1 MDKDVVHMNKIKNIL
16 IGAISVCMAI
26 AFGLLI
32 VIVCQVVGNGDDV
45 NTKLSFAI
53 AIFGIVSGIGS
64 FVGVLN
70 AILSI
75 LDDRASNI
83 RSYYE
88 SVEKDDIAEAR
99 HLLYKYRDFKA
110 LEKIGVYSD
119 CDFDAVAA
127 RYTLD
132 DKLNVE
138 SKNAVLKAASKIANF
153 YQMWGLLYKNGSL
166 PIWVFKTSAGYNL
179 LRLYDAIEDII
190 KEKQKDNVLYAN
202 EFIDLC
208 NAVKKKYKVKL
219 EPSTYENMPKK
230 ENAYPEIES

>member
-1 MDKDVVHMNKIKNIL
+1 MNKIKNIL
-16 IGAISVCMAI
+16 IGAISACMAI
-26 AFGLLI
+26 AFGLLV
-32 VIVCQVVGNGDDV
+32 VIICQLFGNGDDV

-53 AIFGIVSGIGS
+53 TIFGIVSGIGS

-70 AILSI
+70 AILSV
-75 LDDRASNI
+75 LNDRASNI

-119 CDFDAVAA
+119 CDFNAVAA
-127 RYTLD
+127 KYALD
-132 DKLNVE
+132 EKLNVGN
-138 SKNAVLKAASKIANF
+138 KKDVLQAASKIANF

-179 LRLYDAIEDII
+179 LRLYDSVEDII
-190 KEKQKDNVLYAN
+190 KEKQKENALYAK

-208 NAVKKKYKVKL
+208 EVVRKKYKQKL
-219 EPSTYENMPKK
+219 EPSPYENMMPIEK
-230 ENAYPEIES
+230 AYPEIEG

>member
-1 MDKDVVHMNKIKNIL
+1 MNKIKNIL
-16 IGAISVCMAI
+16 IGAISACMAI
-26 AFGLLI
+26 AFGLLV
-32 VIVCQVVGNGDDV
+32 VIICQLFGNGDDV

-53 AIFGIVSGIGS
+53 TIFGIVSGIGS

-70 AILSI
+70 AILSV
-75 LDDRASNI
+75 LNDRASNI

-119 CDFDAVAA
+119 CDFNAVAA
-127 RYTLD
+127 KYALD
-132 DKLNVE
+132 EKLNVGN
-138 SKNAVLKAASKIANF
+138 KKDVLQAASKIANF

-179 LRLYDAIEDII
+179 LRLYDSIEDII
-190 KEKQKDNVLYAN
+190 KEKQKENALYAK
-202 EFIDLC
+202 EFINLC
-208 NAVKKKYKVKL
+208 EVVRKKYKQKL
-219 EPSTYENMPKK
+219 EPSPYGNMIPREK
-230 ENAYPEIES
+230 AYPEIEG

>member
-1 MDKDVVHMNKIKNIL
+1 MNKIKNIL
-16 IGAISVCMAI
+16 IGAISTCMAI

-32 VIVCQVVGNGDDV
+32 VIICQIIANGDDV

-53 AIFGIVSGIGS
+53 TIFGIVSGIGS

-70 AILSI
+70 AILSV
-75 LDDRASNI
+75 LNDRASNI

-119 CDFDAVAA
+119 CDFDAIAA
-127 RYTLD
+127 KHALD
-132 DKLNVE
+132 DKLNVG
-138 SKNAVLKAASKIANF
+138 SKKEVLHAASKIANF

-179 LRLYDAIEDII
+179 LRLYDSIEDII
-190 KEKQKDNVLYAN
+190 KEKQKDNHLYAK
-202 EFIDLC
+202 EYIDLC
-208 NAVKKKYKVKL
+208 NAVKKKYKIEL
-219 EPSTYENMPKK
+219 EPSKYQNIEKKK
-230 ENAYPEIES
+230 EAYPEIEK